1 MVELVT
7 VAAVAVIV
15 VLAVVLWRR
24 VQGPSPAP
32 RRAAWEADG
41 PSGERVV
48 LDLVDAD
55 PKDPAV
61 ERLVNEA
68 GLAVLARDRA
78 LDEVEVVA
86 RDGAPLGRVRRP
98 DPLPADVTIPAELR
112 EPHAPRRHGPSAVP
126 QHDPGHP
133 RTVAEPAPEVRS
145 APLADRLD
153 LHPSVRARIDDP
165 DRASEVVR
173 AILEASGRSVTAD
186 GDLLVCGDV
195 AIAIV
200 DPRGDAEQALNHGF
214 LRIQSTDATRGLL
227 LRLGYVDP
235 ALTRRREAAAPHVR
249 HVGTDAL
256 QRMADA
262 AAAGADPIRFAGGPV
277 TVR

>member
-1 MVELVT
+1 MVELVS

-24 VQGPSPAP
+24 VQGPTPTP
-32 RRAAWEADG
+32 RRSAWEEDG

-48 LDLVDAD
+48 LDLADAD

-68 GLAVLARDRA
+68 GLAVLAREPA

-98 DPLPADVTIPAELR
+98 DPLRADVTIPAELR

-165 DRASEVVR
+165 SRASEVVR
-173 AILEASGRSVTAD
+173 AILEASGREVTAD